1 MTAHLLVKR
10 GTFNRKKAVTGMPRT
25 IIVPFFIEF
34 FRATTFFAI
43 KTYVFYA
50 LPQIQHSKNTGHF
63 NFIARKLA

>member
-1 MTAHLLVKR
+1 
-10 GTFNRKKAVTGMPRT
+10 MPRT

-50 LPQIQHSKNTGHF
+50 LPQIQHSKNIENF
-63 NFIARKLA
+63 NFLARNLA